1 MLTFPEFTPHFP
13 RDQWTLPAVLEYQA
27 THRANRPFLSWT
39 DEGKAQSFAEVN
51 ATVNRL
57 AHGLA
62 AFGVAKGDMVGLLL
76 PNCPEF
82 IYAWFALSK
91 LGAVELAISDAYK
104 GSFLIHPIMLA
115 KARVLITNAE
125 LAQRLAEVEA
135 DLSSVERIVIVDHPA
150 GSATDVPTFGRIKVS
165 RFEDLFTA
173 DASNPGGVVTPGDT
187 AAVLMTSGT
196 TGPSKGVVMP
206 HSQFY
211 FFAEEDVQLT
221 RLRQDDVYMTG
232 FPLFHGNAQFLTVYP
247 CLIAGA
253 HVVLYPRFSASDWA
267 GRARRSGATVTN
279 LLGVTMSFI
288 LAQPASEN
296 DKAHKVRCIY
306 AAPLSPDLAGK
317 FTERFGVSEFVDG
330 FGQTEISNIFMTPP
344 DAPRP
349 PGASGVLVDQW
360 FEIRL
365 ADPETDEEVP
375 EGEIGELLVRN
386 KAPGIMSTE
395 YLGMPEKT
403 VETKRNLWF
412 HTGDALRRDAQGWYY
427 FVDRVKDALRRRGEN
442 ISSFEVEVGV
452 RSHPAVAD
460 CAVIGV
466 RADQAAGED
475 EVMACVVL
483 NEGAEVS
490 FEALIAWCEARM
502 PAFMVPRY
510 IEIVKQLPRT
520 VTEKVRKKELRER
533 GVTANTWDRLQ
544 NGKGGA
550 GPSGKSGQE
559 Q

>member
-1 MLTFPEFTPHFP
+1 MLTFPKFTPHFS

-27 THRANRPFLSWT
+27 VQRANRPFFSWM
-39 DEGKAQSFAEVN
+39 DGGKAETFAEVN
-51 ATVNRL
+51 ATANRL
-57 AHGLA
+57 AHGMS
-62 AFGVAKGDMVGLLL
+62 AFGIAKGDMVGLLL

-82 IYAWFALSK
+82 IYAWFALCK

-104 GSFLIHPIMLA
+104 GSFLAHPINLA
-115 KARVLITNAE
+115 KSRVLVTNAE
-125 LAQRLAEVEA
+125 LAQRVAEIED
-135 DLSSVERIVIVDHPA
+135 DLPTLERIVIVDQPV
-150 GSATDVPTFGRIKVS
+150 GSAASVPAFRRIKIS
-165 RFEDLFTA
+165 RFESLYSDNT
-173 DASNPGGVVTPGDT
+173 SNPGVAVSPSDT
-187 AAVLMTSGT
+187 AAILMTSGT

-221 RLRQDDVYMTG
+221 RLREDDVYMTG

-279 LLGVTMSFI
+279 LLGATMAFI
-288 LAQPASEN
+288 LAQPPSEN
-296 DKAHKVRCIY
+296 DKTHKVRCIY
-306 AAPLSPDLAGK
+306 AAPLSPDLGGK
-317 FTERFGVSEFVDG
+317 FTERFGVKEYVDG
-330 FGQTEISNIFMTPP
+330 FGQTEISNVFMTPP

-349 PGASGVLVDQW
+349 AGASGCLVDQW

-412 HTGDALRRDAQGWYY
+412 HTGDAMRRDPEGWYY

-442 ISSFEVEVGV
+442 ISSFEVESGV
-452 RSHPAVAD
+452 RSHEAVAE
-460 CAVIGV
+460 CAVVGV
-466 RADQAAGED
+466 RADEAAGED
-475 EVMACVVL
+475 EVMAYVVL
-483 NEGAEVS
+483 KEGAEFS
-490 FEALIAWCEARM
+490 YESLIAWCEAKM

-510 IEIVKQLPRT
+510 IEIVTQLPRT
-520 VTEKVRKKELRER
+520 ATEKIQKKVLRER
-533 GVTANTWDRLQ
+533 GVSANTWDRLQ
-544 NGKGGA
+544 KGKVVVKVAAETVGA
-550 GPSGKSGQE
+550 K
-559 Q
+559 